1 MAEDDKN
8 ASLSTTTKHLTTS
21 FEEAVKLWRLTVL
34 VKTME
39 TTYYHVTRL
48 ITTLQSYKERRTRSF
63 DAVIV
68 VIDDGESFCGFLLH
82 LFSRLLLFS
91 NLFSSQLLE
100 FTLGLLI

>member
-21 FEEAVKLWRLTVL
+21 FEEAVTLWRLN
-34 VKTME
+34 
-39 TTYYHVTRL
+39 YYHVTRL

-68 VIDDGESFCGFLLH
+68 VIDDGESFRGFLLH

>member
-39 TTYYHVTRL
+39 TNYYHVTRL

-68 VIDDGESFCGFLLH
+68 VIDITSGRPPGGRPVVDRLTWSFR
-82 LFSRLLLFS
+82 SYRVRMIVVRL
-91 NLFSSQLLE
+91 
-100 FTLGLLI
+100 

>member
-21 FEEAVKLWRLTVL
+21 FDEAVKLWRLTVF
-34 VKTME
+34 VKTMD
-39 TTYYHVTRL
+39 TNYYHVTRL

-68 VIDDGESFCGFLLH
+68 VIDDGESFRAFLLH